1 MISNKSHQVDDDG
14 NQNNDDN
21 QKRVSETKDQQS
33 MTLDKRVDKG
43 SSTPVGDKI
52 PEKETKEQM
61 IESSRHHSDEKN
73 DVTSFEITIKITVV
87 IDGEICWSKRI

>member
-43 SSTPVGDKI
+43 S
-52 PEKETKEQM
+52 
-61 IESSRHHSDEKN
+61 
-73 DVTSFEITIKITVV
+73 
-87 IDGEICWSKRI
+87 